1 MIEITRLLLDFGL
14 CILIW
19 MVQLIVYPSFLF
31 FSDNNLFTWHK
42 TYTKAIALI
51 VIPLMLGQLGIVIYQ
66 IFLIQNAY
74 TFTSIVLVVF
84 LWGITLLKF
93 APLHQQISEGNTHL
107 QVLKKLV
114 QMNRMRTIVWTLLFL
129 MSAVYFFLKRLL
141 YLVMTS
147 L

>member
-51 VIPLMLGQLGIVIYQ
+51 VIPLMLGQLGIAIYQ
-66 IFLIQNAY
+66 VFLAQNIY
-74 TFTSIVLVVF
+74 TLVSIVFVVF

-93 APLHQQISEGNTHL
+93 APMHQQISEGNTQIQL
-107 QVLKKLV
+107 LKTLV
-114 QMNRMRTIVWTLLFL
+114 QMNWIRTMIWTLLFL
-129 MSAVYFFLKRLL
+129 LSSASVLFL
-141 YLVMTS
+141 
-147 L
+147 

>member
-51 VIPLMLGQLGIVIYQ
+51 VIPLMLGQLGIVIFQ
-66 IFLIQNAY
+66 VFLAQN
-74 TFTSIVLVVF
+74 TFTLISIVLVVF

-93 APLHQQISEGNTHL
+93 APMHQQISEGKTHL
-107 QVLKKLV
+107 QLQKKLV
-114 QMNRMRTIVWTLLFL
+114 QMNWIRTIIWTILFV
-129 MSAVYFFLKRLL
+129 MSSASFILK
-141 YLVMTS
+141 S

>member
-31 FSDNNLFTWHK
+31 FSFNNLFTWHK

-66 IFLIQNAY
+66 VFLVQNIY
-74 TFTSIVLVVF
+74 TLVSIVFVVF
-84 LWGITLLKF
+84 LWGITLLQF
-93 APLHQQISEGNTHL
+93 APMHQQISKGNMQIQL
-107 QVLKKLV
+107 LKTLV
-114 QMNRMRTIVWTLLFL
+114 QMNWIRTIIWTLLFVF
-129 MSAVYFFLKRLL
+129 SAYRFF
-141 YLVMTS
+141 
-147 L
+147 

>member
-42 TYTKAIALI
+42 SYTKAIALI

-66 IFLIQNAY
+66 VFLAQN
-74 TFTSIVLVVF
+74 TFTLISIVLVVL

-93 APLHQQISEGNTHL
+93 APMHQQISEGKTHL
-107 QVLKKLV
+107 QLQKKLV
-114 QMNRMRTIVWTLLFL
+114 QMNWIRTIIWTILFV
-129 MSAVYFFLKRLL
+129 MSSASFILK
-141 YLVMTS
+141 S

>member
-31 FSDNNLFTWHK
+31 FSDNNLLTWHK

-51 VIPLMLGQLGIVIYQ
+51 VTPLMLGQLGIVIYQ

-114 QMNRMRTIVWTLLFL
+114 QMNWMRTIVWTLLFL
-129 MSAVYFFLKRLL
+129 MSAVSFFLKRLL

>member
-1 MIEITRLLLDFGL
+1 MIEISRLLLDFGL

-19 MVQLIVYPSFLF
+19 MVQLIVYTSFLF
-31 FSDNNLFTWHK
+31 FSDNNLLTWHK
-42 TYTKAIALI
+42 TYTKAIAII
-51 VIPLMLGQLGIVIYQ
+51 VTPLMLGQLGIVIYQ

-114 QMNRMRTIVWTLLFL
+114 QMNWMRTIVWTLLFL
-129 MSAVYFFLKRLL
+129 MSAVSFFLKRLL

>member
-51 VIPLMLGQLGIVIYQ
+51 VIPLMLGQLGIAIYQ
-66 IFLIQNAY
+66 VFLAQNIY
-74 TFTSIVLVVF
+74 TLVSILFVVF

-93 APLHQQISEGNTHL
+93 APMHQQISEGNTQIQL
-107 QVLKKLV
+107 LKTLV
-114 QMNRMRTIVWTLLFL
+114 QMNWIRTMIWTLLFVL
-129 MSAVYFFLKRLL
+129 SSASVLFL
-141 YLVMTS
+141 
-147 L
+147 

>member
-19 MVQLIVYPSFLF
+19 MVQLIVYPSFAF
-31 FSDNNLFTWHK
+31 YNNTQLLTWHK

-51 VIPLMLGQLGIVIYQ
+51 VIPLMLGQLGIVKYQ
-66 IFLIQNAY
+66 VFLTQNTY
-74 TFTSIVLVVF
+74 TLVSIVFVVF

-93 APLHQQISEGNTHL
+93 APMHQQISEGNTQIQL
-107 QVLKKLV
+107 LKTLV
-114 QMNRMRTIVWTLLFL
+114 QMNWIRTIIWTLLFVL
-129 MSAVYFFLKRLL
+129 SAASDILK
-141 YLVMTS
+141 S